1 MVLLELIGCNYK
13 MLSKEMMIKSVIG
26 IMTTK
31 VRVLA
36 YTGVI
41 RQCNIIIIVGK
52 YSRSMSDDGLVI
64 H

>member
-41 RQCNIIIIVGK
+41 RQCNIIIVGK